1 MNTVKSDTVF
11 AGSDR
16 TRYDMWLVGHLPLP
30 VFIATLAASIAAQQ
44 SPPPQPLSIE
54 GAAAHVYKT
63 VSGNELRLHVF
74 SPRHGTSKSMP
85 AVIFFFGGGW
95 HSDTLQE
102 MDAFL
107 TRLGYLTA
115 GSPRATDARGYY
127 PAHKPRWTTGQRL
140 SPAVCD

>member
-1 MNTVKSDTVF
+1 MFCGRWRGF
-11 AGSDR
+11 AR
-16 TRYDMWLVGHLPLP
+16 HPL
-30 VFIATLAASIAAQQ
+30 FCASIAAQQ
-44 SPPPQPLSIE
+44 SPAPQPLSIE

-63 VSGNELRLHVF
+63 VSGTELRLHVF

-115 GSPRATDARGYY
+115 GSPHATDAR
-127 PAHKPRWTTGQRL
+127 PRLLPRPQASVDHRATSQPSRM
-140 SPAVCD
+140 